1 VCFYDRIKDA
11 WRATDRRLRDVQILR
26 RAAVVREL
34 EHGQEIAD
42 AANFRLWVI
51 GFDPFGYIEHA
62 SNALGVY
69 QIVW

>member
-1 VCFYDRIKDA
+1 MCFYARIKDA

-34 EHGQEIAD
+34 EHGLEIAE
-42 AANFRLWVI
+42 AANYRLWVI
-51 GFDPFGYIEHA
+51 GFDHFVYIEHA
-62 SNALGVY
+62 SNALDVY